1 MQGTYVK
8 RGIWHLGGRRKQK
21 GGFLPLLEKV
31 ARPLLVSAAGALG
44 WQLLEAVRKKIF
56 RGRKKEH
63 KKKKKT
69 KICLEIISL

>member
-31 ARPLLVSAAGALG
+31 ARLLLVSAAGALG
-44 WQLLEAVRKKIF
+44 
-56 RGRKKEH
+56 
-63 KKKKKT
+63 
-69 KICLEIISL
+69 